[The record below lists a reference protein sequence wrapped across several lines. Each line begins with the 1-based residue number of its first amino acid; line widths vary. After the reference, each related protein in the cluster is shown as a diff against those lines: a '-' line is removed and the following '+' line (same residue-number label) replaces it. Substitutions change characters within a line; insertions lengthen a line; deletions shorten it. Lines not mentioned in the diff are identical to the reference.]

1 MRDQRE
7 LLDLLADDV
16 TQMREDEI
24 VDHVKEYIEAGYP
37 AYEAIM
43 EGLIVGMGRTS
54 WYYEQGEYFVT
65 DVLLSS
71 EAMYAG
77 LEALR
82 PHLPTLE
89 VDGRKPVGLIGTIEG
104 DTHDIGK
111 NLTRVMLE
119 AGGFEMI
126 DLGRDVDLEQFTK
139 AALEYKPDL
148 VCLSTLMT
156 TTMAGMG
163 TIIQQLEEAGIREDV
178 KVIIGGTPT
187 SQAFADK
194 IGADGWSENAVEA
207 VKLAKRLLGLD
218 QEQSLDL

>member
-1 MRDQRE
+1 MASQRE

-16 TQMREDEI
+16 TQMREDE
-24 VDHVKEYIEAGYP
+24 VVEHAKEYIEAGYP

-54 WYYEQGEYFVT
+54 WLYEQGEYFVT

-82 PHLPTLE
+82 PYLPTLD
-89 VDGRKPVGLIGTIEG
+89 VDGRKPVGIIGAIEG

-111 NLTRVMLE
+111 NLTKVMLE

-126 DLGRDVDLEQFTK
+126 DLGRDVELDEFVKATLEHR
-139 AALEYKPDL
+139 PDL

-156 TTMAGMG
+156 TTMSGMG
-163 TIIQQLEEAGIREDV
+163 KIIDKLVEAGVRDEV

-187 SQAFADK
+187 SPAFAEK

-218 QEQSLDL
+218 QEQNLDL